1 MYKTFFKPIL
11 DFLVALVLLV
21 LMSPLLLI
29 LIVVLVFVN
38 NGTPFFLQPR
48 PGKNGKIFKIIKF
61 KTMKDLEPGS
71 KMEVHSAKRVTPFGG
86 FIRKYSLDE
95 LLQLVNVLKGD
106 MSLIGPRPL
115 LVEYLPLY
123 NQKQQKRHHVR
134 PGITGWAQVNGRNA
148 ISWSQKF
155 EFDVWYVENISFL
168 QDMKIVLMTLNKVI
182 RKKDINQGAE
192 MTMPV
197 WEGNRTLTP

>member
-123 NQKQQKRHHVR
+123 NKKQQKRHHVR

-148 ISWSQKF
+148 ISWNQKF

-197 WEGNRTLTP
+197 WEGNRTLTQ